1 MKACF
6 IQADLDGGSRLE
18 EAGVVGYWKHFGLG
32 RHCNYGGL
40 KVLKLDCS
48 SRCFHR
54 GGFEILNGF
63 CFGTRGKESI
73 QEGSVKVKHE
83 VHKMILVCMHA
94 FKFVYI
100 YIYILYDHLKRTKII

>member
-40 KVLKLDCS
+40 KVLG
-48 SRCFHR
+48 RF
-54 GGFEILNGF
+54 
-63 CFGTRGKESI
+63 
-73 QEGSVKVKHE
+73 
-83 VHKMILVCMHA
+83 
-94 FKFVYI
+94 
-100 YIYILYDHLKRTKII
+100 